1 MPIVRV
7 TRRLHFSAGHRLHS
21 PDLSDK
27 ENREIYG
34 LCSNPNGHGHNYGL
48 EVTLKGEVDP
58 RTGYVVDLKRV
69 RETVE
74 EVVLRDVDHANLNV
88 DVPWLEGTIPTA
100 ENVAIAIWRRL
111 EEVFPGGVLDR
122 VVVSE
127 SERNYVEYRGE

>member
-7 TRRLHFSAGHRLHS
+7 TRRLHFSAGHRFHS
-21 PDLSDK
+21 PELSDK